1 MSDTTRSLQ
10 QNSLESEPDA
20 KALTPDVP
28 PPAPEVPPG
37 SRGKSRA
44 FYLSFVAIMVTTF
57 LSALDLTAVGT
68 ALPTIANALHDTKGD
83 YTWVGSAYA
92 LSSTAFI
99 PLSGSLA
106 DAFGRRPIM
115 LICIAFFAVGSALA
129 GASQNMSMMI
139 AARAIQ
145 GIGGG
150 GIINLTEIL
159 TADLVPLSE
168 RGLYQG
174 LIGLVWSFASAI
186 GPPIGGALASGGDTA
201 WRWLFYLNLPLTAI
215 AFVLVWFFLS
225 VRHPEGSVQSKL
237 AQVDWVGNLIIILGS
252 GLAIIGMTW
261 GGIRYSW
268 ASVEVLAPLIIGF
281 SLMFLFAVYEAKIP
295 SRPTIPLDV
304 IGNRTSLSG
313 HVLILLTTA
322 AHGITSISV
331 IYYLPVFFQACFGA
345 SPIRSAVDLLPTA
358 LLIAPFA
365 LVAGTVVTLSKNYR
379 VVNWMGWVA
388 FLIGFGL
395 FSTLRED
402 SSAGKWV
409 GYQIVTSIGAGMLV
423 SAFPFPTAALLSFT
437 PSLPPQVFPLLAPL
451 PNNRAASALALFSL
465 TRSFFQAWGI
475 TISSTI
481 LQQSRLISIYRNR
494 TCWRKK
500 LPADFVAQFPPGF
513 EIAYAA
519 IPAIKQLEEPLRK
532 QVQAA
537 FAESMAV
544 IWQVMIGISGLG
556 LLVSFLMA
564 EVPMDT
570 TVDESYALKE
580 KGQDLDVEKRQ
591 IIKPRGRLNK
601 LPYNP
606 VIDSPT

>member
-1 MSDTTRSLQ
+1 
-10 QNSLESEPDA
+10 
-20 KALTPDVP
+20 
-28 PPAPEVPPG
+28 
-37 SRGKSRA
+37 
-44 FYLSFVAIMVTTF
+44 MVTTF

-150 GIINLTEIL
+150 GIINLSEIL

-174 LIGLVWSFASAI
+174 FLGLVWSFASAI
-186 GPPIGGALASGGDTA
+186 GPPIGGALASGGNTT
-201 WRWLFYLNLPLTAI
+201 WRWLFYLNLPLTAV

-225 VRHPEGSVQSKL
+225 VRHPEGSVRSKL
-237 AQVDWVGNLIIILGS
+237 AQVDWVGNIIIILGS

-268 ASVEVLAPLIIGF
+268 ASVEVLAPLVIGF
-281 SLMFLFAVYEAKIP
+281 FLMFLFAIYEAKIP

-304 IGNRTSLSG
+304 IANRTSLSG
-313 HVLILLTTA
+313 LLTTA
-322 AHGITSISV
+322 MHGITSISV

-345 SPIRSAVDLLPTA
+345 SPIRSAVDFLPTA
-358 LLIAPFA
+358 LFVAPFA
-365 LVAGTVVTLSKNYR
+365 LVAGVAVTLSKNYR

-388 FLIGFGL
+388 FIIGFGL

-402 SSAGKWV
+402 SSVGKWV
-409 GYQIVTSIGAGMLV
+409 GYQIITSIGAGML
-423 SAFPFPTAALLSFT
+423 FTA
-437 PSLPPQVFPLLAPL
+437 PVFPILAPL

-481 LQQSRLISIYRNR
+481 LQNMLE
-494 TCWRKK
+494 KK
-500 LPADFVAQFPPGF
+500 LPADFVAQFPAGF

-532 QVQAA
+532 QVQVA
-537 FAESMAV
+537 FAESMSV

-556 LLVSFLMA
+556 LLLSFLMA

-580 KGQDLDVEKRQ
+580 KAKDLDNEKR
-591 IIKPRGRLNK
+591 
-601 LPYNP
+601 
-606 VIDSPT
+606 